1 MDTAWRVSAAYEFGG
16 HRIGTDLARLKYDET
31 GQAPGTRFKSYQHN
45 TWAINLESKW
55 GGGWRTTVLYVL
67 GTEGKCEIIGLACS
81 TDGLKGQMFAG
92 GVAYDL
98 DNQTF
103 LYLIAARLTNGKSS
117 RYDNWAAAD
126 PARGGDID
134 QIALGMQYRF

>member
-1 MDTAWRVSAAYEFGG
+1 
-16 HRIGTDLARLKYDET
+16 LKYDET
-31 GQAPGTRFKSYQHN
+31 GQAAGTRFKSYQHN
-45 TWAINLESKW
+45 TWAVSFESKW
-55 GGGWRTTVLYVL
+55 GGPWRTAIEYVV

-81 TDGLKGQMFAG
+81 TDGLKGTMLAG

-103 LYLIAARLTNGKSS
+103 LYILAARLTNGKSS
-117 RYDNWAAAD
+117 RYDNWAGSD